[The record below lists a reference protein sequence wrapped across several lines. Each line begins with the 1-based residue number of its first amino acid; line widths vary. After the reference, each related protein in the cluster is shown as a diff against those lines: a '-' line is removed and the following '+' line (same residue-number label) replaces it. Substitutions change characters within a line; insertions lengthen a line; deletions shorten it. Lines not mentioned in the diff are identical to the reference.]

1 VFLRLRLFVRVPGV
15 PGSPPTREWNTMPRL
30 NRHEKRARQYAPCGQ
45 APMAKA
51 RQTSGKTPIAGESV
65 SFYFATHAMAELA

>member
-1 VFLRLRLFVRVPGV
+1 
-15 PGSPPTREWNTMPRL
+15 MPRL
-30 NRHEKRARQYAPCGQ
+30 NRHEKRARQYAPRGQ